1 MTTDARRATWD
12 KLRGPWDVI
21 VVGGGITGA
30 GVLRE
35 AARAGLK
42 ALLVEQKDFA
52 WGTSSRSSKLV
63 HGGLRYLKQADFRL
77 TWESVREREELLR
90 TGPGLV
96 EPMKFLLPVYRED
109 RPGMFILGVGMAIY
123 DTLAGSWR
131 HERYDGDAMHGLAPI
146 MRREGLVGGYRYH
159 DATTDDARL
168 VLRVLREAVAAGGT
182 VVSYAEAVRLERGG
196 GVVTGLHLRD
206 TEGELP
212 DVMCPAR
219 AVINATGAFADA
231 LRGEVGAPPRMRPLR
246 GSHLVFSLSRFPVK
260 DAIAMQHPVDR
271 RAMFVY
277 PWEGVA
283 IVGTTDLDHDERLA
297 DEPAITAAEAAYLMT
312 AIERRF
318 PSLGLSMA
326 DVVGTWSGVRPV
338 VSTGKKDPS
347 KETREHAIW
356 DERGLITV
364 TGGKLTTFRLIARD
378 ALTVLRARIGKDFRV
393 APGPV
398 LDRSLVDLDGAVPDD
413 VAQRLV
419 GRHGNAARELVE
431 AAGEGELE
439 GIGSAPFL
447 WAEVRWAAR
456 HEWVIHLD
464 DLLLRRARIGLLLPN
479 GAAAALPRVR
489 TICQAELGWT
499 DARWDDEQRRYL
511 DLWSRCYA
519 PPDRARVDAA
529 SRDASARVAAGAA
542 SRS

>member
-1 MTTDARRATWD
+1 
-12 KLRGPWDVI
+12 
-21 VVGGGITGA
+21 
-30 GVLRE
+30 
-35 AARAGLK
+35 
-42 ALLVEQKDFA
+42 
-52 WGTSSRSSKLV
+52 
-63 HGGLRYLKQADFRL
+63 
-77 TWESVREREELLR
+77 
-90 TGPGLV
+90 
-96 EPMKFLLPVYRED
+96 
-109 RPGMFILGVGMAIY
+109 MFVLGVGMAIY
-123 DTLAGSWR
+123 DTLAGAWR

-146 MRREGLVGGYRYH
+146 MRRDGLVGGYRYH

-196 GVVTGLHLRD
+196 GVVTGLVLRD
-206 TEGELP
+206 TEGELA
-212 DVMCPAR
+212 DVTCAAR
-219 AVINATGAFADA
+219 AVVNATGAFADA

-246 GSHLVFSLSRFPVK
+246 GSHLVFPLSRFPVK

-283 IVGTTDLDHDERLA
+283 IVGTTDLDHHERLA

-318 PSLGLSMA
+318 PSLGLTHA

-378 ALTVLRARIGKDFRV
+378 ALTVLRARIGIDFRV

-419 GRHGNAARELVE
+419 GRHGNDARGLVE
-431 AAGEGELE
+431 AAADGELE
-439 GIGSAPFL
+439 PIGGAPFL
-447 WAEVRWAAR
+447 WAEVRWAVR
-456 HEWVIHLD
+456 HEWVVHLD
-464 DLLLRRARIGLLLPN
+464 DLLLRRARIGLLLPR
-479 GAAAALPRVR
+479 GAEAELPRVR
-489 TICQAELGWT
+489 AICQSELGWS
-499 DARWDDEQRRYL
+499 DERWDDEERRYR
-511 DLWSRCYA
+511 DLWARCYA
-519 PPDRARVDAA
+519 APERSRVESAA
-529 SRDASARVAAGAA
+529 RDASARTAAEARGA
-542 SRS
+542 